1 MSAITTIFFDIG
13 GVLLTD
19 GWGHVSRRA
28 AAEKFGLD
36 WEEYAERHE
45 KVAHAIETNRLSLD
59 AYLTRSI
66 FYRDRSFTREE
77 FRKFIFA
84 QSQPHPETIEIAQR
98 LATSQKYFMSTI
110 NNEIFELNVYRLQT
124 FGLRNIFPVF
134 FSSCFLGIRK
144 PDEAI
149 YRLALQVTQR
159 KAEECLFIDDREVN
173 LECPREMGLQTIL
186 YETPSQLRNALL
198 QQGIL
203 SHTSLQRGD
212 HAGAS

>member
-1 MSAITTIFFDIG
+1 
-13 GVLLTD
+13 LLTD

-28 AAEKFGLD
+28 AADKFGLD
-36 WEEYAERHE
+36 WEEYSERHE
-45 KVAHAIETNRLSLD
+45 KVAHAIETNQLSLE
-59 AYLTRSI
+59 AYLTRTI
-66 FYRDRSFTREE
+66 FFHPRSFSREE

-84 QSQPHPETIEIAQR
+84 QSQPYPETIEIARR
-98 LATSQKYFMSTI
+98 LATSQKYFTATI

-149 YRLALQVTQR
+149 YRLALQVAQR
-159 KAEECLFIDDREVN
+159 KPEECLFIDDREVN

-186 YETPSQLRNALL
+186 YDSASQLRNALP
-198 QQGIL
+198 QQGIDI
-203 SHTSLQRGD
+203 SG
-212 HAGAS
+212 

>member
-1 MSAITTIFFDIG
+1 MPVTTIFFDIG

-19 GWGHVSRRA
+19 GWGHTSRRA
-28 AAEKFGLD
+28 AAEHFGLD

-59 AYLTRSI
+59 EYLRRTI
-66 FYRDRSFTREE
+66 FYRARSFSRDE
-77 FRKFIFA
+77 FRKYIFA
-84 QSQPHPETIEIAQR
+84 QSHPHLETIEIAR
-98 LATSQKYFMSTI
+98 HLAASQKYFMATI
-110 NNEIFELNVYRLQT
+110 NNEIFELNTYRLDE
-124 FGLRNIFPVF
+124 FDLGKIFPVF

-186 YETPSQLRNALL
+186 YNSPAQLRIALS
-198 QQGIL
+198 QQGVEI
-203 SHTSLQRGD
+203 SV
-212 HAGAS
+212 

>member
-1 MSAITTIFFDIG
+1 MPITTIFFDIG

-19 GWGHVSRRA
+19 GWGHSSRQA

-36 WEEYAERHE
+36 WEEYSERHE
-45 KVAHAIETNRLSLD
+45 KVAHAIETNRLSLE
-59 AYLTRSI
+59 AYLTRTI

-77 FRKFIFA
+77 FREFIFA
-84 QSQPHPETIEIAQR
+84 QSQPHTETMELAR
-98 LATSQKYFMSTI
+98 LLATSQKYFMATI

-124 FGLRNIFPVF
+124 FALRNLFPVF

-159 KAEECLFIDDREVN
+159 EAAECLFIDDREVN
-173 LECPREMGLQTIL
+173 LECPREMGMQTIL
-186 YETPSQLRNALL
+186 YESASQLQDALK
-198 QQGIL
+198 QQGVEI
-203 SHTSLQRGD
+203 S
-212 HAGAS
+212 A

>member
-1 MSAITTIFFDIG
+1 MGITTIFFDIG

-19 GWGHVSRRA
+19 GWGHASRRA

-59 AYLTRSI
+59 EYLRRTI
-66 FYRDRSFTREE
+66 FHRPRSFTREE
-77 FRKFIFA
+77 FREFIFA
-84 QSQPHPETIEIAQR
+84 QSQPYPETIEIARR
-98 LATSQKYFMSTI
+98 LATSQKYLMATI

-124 FGLRNIFPVF
+124 FALRDSFPVF

-186 YETPSQLRNALL
+186 YTSASELRNVLP
-198 QQGIL
+198 QHGIEI
-203 SHTSLQRGD
+203 S
-212 HAGAS
+212 A

>member
-1 MSAITTIFFDIG
+1 MTITTIFFDIG

-28 AAEKFGLD
+28 AADKFGLD
-36 WEEYAERHE
+36 WDEYSERHE
-45 KVAHAIETNRLSLD
+45 KVAHAIETNQLSLE
-59 AYLTRSI
+59 AYLTRTI
-66 FYRDRSFTREE
+66 FFRPRSFSREE

-84 QSQPHPETIEIAQR
+84 QSQPYPETIEIARR
-98 LATSQKYFMSTI
+98 LATSQKYFTATI

-149 YRLALQVTQR
+149 YRLALQVAQR
-159 KAEECLFIDDREVN
+159 KPEECLFIDDREVN

-186 YETPSQLRNALL
+186 YDSASQLRNALP
-198 QQGIL
+198 QQGIDI
-203 SHTSLQRGD
+203 SG
-212 HAGAS
+212 

>member
-1 MSAITTIFFDIG
+1 MITTIFFDIG

-19 GWGHVSRRA
+19 GWGHASRRA

-59 AYLTRSI
+59 AYLTRTI
-66 FYRDRSFTREE
+66 FYRERSFSREE
-77 FRKFIFA
+77 FRDYIFA
-84 QSQPHPETIEIAQR
+84 QSQPHPDVVEIATR
-98 LATSQKYFMSTI
+98 LASSRRFFMATI
-110 NNEIFELNVYRLQT
+110 NNEIFELNVYRLKT
-124 FGLRNIFPVF
+124 FNLRSIFPVF

-159 KAEECLFIDDREVN
+159 KADECLFIDDREVN
-173 LECPREMGLQTIL
+173 LECPREIGINTIL
-186 YETPSQLRNALL
+186 YQRAEQLGQEFAKH
-198 QQGIL
+198 GIEI
-203 SHTSLQRGD
+203 S
-212 HAGAS
+212 A

>member
-1 MSAITTIFFDIG
+1 MSITTIFFDIG

-28 AAEKFGLD
+28 AADKFGLD
-36 WEEYAERHE
+36 WEEYSERHE
-45 KVAHAIETNRLSLD
+45 KVAHAIETNGLSLD
-59 AYLTRSI
+59 AYLTRTI
-66 FYRDRSFTREE
+66 FFRPRPFTREE
-77 FRKFIFA
+77 FRSFIFA
-84 QSQPHPETIEIAQR
+84 QSQSHPKTIEIAKQ
-98 LATSQKYFMSTI
+98 LAVSQKYFMATI

-124 FGLRNIFPVF
+124 FGFRNIFPVF

-159 KAEECLFIDDREVN
+159 DAAECLFIDDREVN

-186 YETPSQLRNALL
+186 CESAPQLKGAL
-198 QQGIL
+198 QQHGIEI
-203 SHTSLQRGD
+203 SV
-212 HAGAS
+212 

>member
-1 MSAITTIFFDIG
+1 MITTIFFDIG

-19 GWGHVSRRA
+19 GWNHASRRA
-28 AAEKFGLD
+28 ASEKFGLD
-36 WEEYAERHE
+36 WDEYADRHE
-45 KVAHAIETNRLSLD
+45 RVAHAIETNRLSLD
-59 AYLTRSI
+59 AYLTRTI
-66 FYRDRSFTREE
+66 FYRERAFSREE
-77 FRKFIFA
+77 FRQFIFS
-84 QSQPHPETIEIAQR
+84 QSQPHPETIEIAR
-98 LATSQKYFMSTI
+98 DLATSRKYFMATI
-110 NNEIFELNVYRLQT
+110 NNEVFELNVYRLQT

-186 YETPSQLRNALL
+186 FESAAQLKDAL
-198 QQGIL
+198 QAAGI
-203 SHTSLQRGD
+203 S
-212 HAGAS
+212 A

>member
-1 MSAITTIFFDIG
+1 MPITTIFFDIG

-19 GWGHVSRRA
+19 GWGHASRRA

-36 WEEYAERHE
+36 WEEYADRHE
-45 KVAHAIETNRLSLD
+45 RVAHAIETNRMSLD
-59 AYLTRSI
+59 EYLKRTI
-66 FYRDRSFTREE
+66 FNRPRSFSVEE
-77 FRKFIFA
+77 FRDYIFA
-84 QSQPHPETIEIAQR
+84 QSQPHADTIEIARQ
-98 LATSQKYFMSTI
+98 LAASQKYFMATI
-110 NNEIFELNVYRLQT
+110 NNEVLELNVYRLKT

-159 KAEECLFIDDREVN
+159 DAGECLFIDDREVN

-186 YETPSQLRNALL
+186 FESASQLRDALKGH
-198 QQGIL
+198 GIQI
-203 SHTSLQRGD
+203 SV
-212 HAGAS
+212 

>member
-1 MSAITTIFFDIG
+1 MITTIFFDIG

-28 AAEKFGLD
+28 AADKFGLD
-36 WEEYAERHE
+36 WDEYSERHE

-59 AYLTRSI
+59 EYLKRTI
-66 FYRDRSFTREE
+66 FYRERSFSREE

-84 QSQPHPETIEIAQR
+84 QSQPHPETIEIAR
-98 LATSQKYFMSTI
+98 DLATSQKYFMATI
-110 NNEIFELNVYRLQT
+110 NNEILELNVYRLQT

-149 YRLALQVTQR
+149 YRLALQVAQR

-186 YETPSQLRNALL
+186 FESAPQLKDAL
-198 QQGIL
+198 QAIGI
-203 SHTSLQRGD
+203 SV
-212 HAGAS
+212 

>member
-1 MSAITTIFFDIG
+1 MTITTIFFDIG

-28 AAEKFGLD
+28 AADKFGLD
-36 WEEYAERHE
+36 WEEYSERHE
-45 KVAHAIETNRLSLD
+45 KVAHAIETKGLSLD
-59 AYLTRSI
+59 EYLKRTI
-66 FYRDRSFTREE
+66 FYRPRSFSHEE
-77 FRKFIFA
+77 FRDYIFA
-84 QSQPHPETIEIAQR
+84 QSKPHPETIEIARQ
-98 LATSQKYFMSTI
+98 LAASQKYFMATI
-110 NNEIFELNVYRLQT
+110 NNEIFELNVFRLSA

-159 KAEECLFIDDREVN
+159 DAAECLFVDDREVN

-186 YETPSQLRNALL
+186 CDSASQLKDAL
-198 QQGIL
+198 QQHAIEL
-203 SHTSLQRGD
+203 SV
-212 HAGAS
+212 

>member
-1 MSAITTIFFDIG
+1 MGITTIFFDIG

-19 GWGHVSRRA
+19 GWGHASRRA

-59 AYLTRSI
+59 EYLRRTI
-66 FYRDRSFTREE
+66 FHRPRSFTREE
-77 FRKFIFA
+77 FREFIFA
-84 QSQPHPETIEIAQR
+84 QSQPYPETIEIARR
-98 LATSQKYFMSTI
+98 LATSQKYLMATI

-124 FGLRNIFPVF
+124 FALRDSFPVF

-173 LECPREMGLQTIL
+173 LECPREMGLQIIL
-186 YETPSQLRNALL
+186 YNSASELRNVLP
-198 QQGIL
+198 QHGIEI
-203 SHTSLQRGD
+203 S
-212 HAGAS
+212 A